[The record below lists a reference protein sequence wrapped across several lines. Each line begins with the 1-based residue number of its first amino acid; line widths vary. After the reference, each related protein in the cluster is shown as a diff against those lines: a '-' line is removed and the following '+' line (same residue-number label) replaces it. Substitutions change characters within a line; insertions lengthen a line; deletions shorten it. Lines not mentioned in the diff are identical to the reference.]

1 MWFSLMR
8 AANADFYVAEMGHD
22 SRTQAARSSRWA
34 GLTRLV
40 GAVVIVASG
49 LTFSAPP
56 AAAQTPAASARPVVS
71 VDLGAAGFTPSTVI
85 AVPGQQIEFTNTSG
99 AEQRIIGGSTTA
111 PTFDS
116 GPIPDGGRFVA
127 AFDKGV
133 QIGIQTTADP
143 PLTGR
148 LLITEPGLLGD
159 RAAPARPAVP
169 NLPPPPTLASDLS
182 PHPDYGRPTSRTRLL
197 VLPTATA
204 TIGQVNDAV
213 AAVDGS
219 IVAGMPLLHTIEV
232 AIADTG
238 DFTAWLAALA
248 SLRAA
253 PGIQDVAPEWEVG
266 FDVRPAPT
274 NLGTPNDGL
283 WSTPPSDVVPGQWG
297 LRAIRAA
304 QAWNSLPTARESAI
318 DRQTQIDTVVLDTA
332 FGAHPD
338 IEFAS
343 REGAQ
348 DTSHAMVDA
357 GIIGA
362 SFANAAGTGRT
373 EGVVGVDPL
382 SKLHGVEFWYT
393 EIDTPI
399 AAGEKRVATVGDASG
414 SFNDVFR
421 EKRPGGRFPRLGVI
435 SASFGMATFGGDHT
449 TDWVTAVGTRRCNP
463 GTNDDPYG
471 GVGGSQACSPIN
483 QDVFRR
489 DLASVA
495 TVYAQQVL
503 TAAIGL
509 DVVIVKSAGNANDEF
524 CVNGFQILACPVVA
538 GQTQLELP
546 AAVTNEFIQART
558 ALGGSPPL
566 LVVGATGRT
575 GAGASVGAPVT
586 FSQGGPG
593 VDLVAP
599 GERILSTSINR
610 FDYDPNTTQ
619 IQSASGAFY
628 ERMSGTS
635 QATPHV
641 AAVVAYLR
649 SSFSLN
655 AQQAVAAIRRATT
668 TVPFAGT
675 ADPTAPQLDMWKAV
689 ASETLGRTALADQ
702 NDASVDGNER
712 VQRTINDAPG
722 AALDWVPTDSLN
734 ARLGP
739 RRADPDATV
748 DMKDVRA
755 FRDAWLQTCTDGS
768 WSRTA
773 PLITTP
779 TCPGP
784 GDIALDGS
792 AQSWKRD
799 GNLDGCVNPGVD
811 GFGNSPCGDPQTSG
825 TFVYNGEARD
835 NRWDLNGDGYLAP
848 DVAATVPFDSS
859 NQFSPGGTSMTDL
872 DVLGTVLS
880 PTSTFEGWTL
890 AGLRGGQLRD
900 LMTSADVQ
908 VRFDRFGA
916 KRRAVRRLRRR
927 VRRLRRRTSRAEQ
940 LLRLLGLEPVDDD
953 RARDGHRRP
962 AEGVGRGRLSSVAR
976 DRDHQGA
983 ARPGHRGRTAQRRAE
998 GHARGLA
1005 ARAELLDQGDRPTRP
1020 GQPGPQQQPEHRR

>member
-1 MWFSLMR
+1 MR
-8 AANADFYVAEMGHD
+8 AANGDFYVAEMGHD

-238 DFTAWLAALA
+238 DFTAWLAVLA

-343 REGAQ
+343 R
-348 DTSHAMVDA
+348 
-357 GIIGA
+357 
-362 SFANAAGTGRT
+362 R
-373 EGVVGVDPL
+373 
-382 SKLHGVEFWYT
+382 
-393 EIDTPI
+393 
-399 AAGEKRVATVGDASG
+399 
-414 SFNDVFR
+414 
-421 EKRPGGRFPRLGVI
+421 
-435 SASFGMATFGGDHT
+435 
-449 TDWVTAVGTRRCNP
+449 
-463 GTNDDPYG
+463 
-471 GVGGSQACSPIN
+471 
-483 QDVFRR
+483 
-489 DLASVA
+489 
-495 TVYAQQVL
+495 
-503 TAAIGL
+503 
-509 DVVIVKSAGNANDEF
+509 
-524 CVNGFQILACPVVA
+524 
-538 GQTQLELP
+538 
-546 AAVTNEFIQART
+546 
-558 ALGGSPPL
+558 
-566 LVVGATGRT
+566 
-575 GAGASVGAPVT
+575 
-586 FSQGGPG
+586 GGPG
-593 VDLVAP
+593 HQPCNGRCRDHRRIVRQCSRHRPHRRRRRRRPTVEAARRRVLVHGDRHADRSGREASRHGRRCLRLVQRRVQREAP
-599 GERILSTSINR
+599 GRTVPASRGDQRQLRHGDLRRRSHHRLGHGGRDASV
-610 FDYDPNTTQ
+610 
-619 IQSASGAFY
+619 QSGY
-628 ERMSGTS
+628 ERRS
-635 QATPHV
+635 
-641 AAVVAYLR
+641 LR
-649 SSFSLN
+649 RS
-655 AQQAVAAIRRATT
+655 RR
-668 TVPFAGT
+668 FAG
-675 ADPTAPQLDMWKAV
+675 V
-689 ASETLGRTALADQ
+689 LADQ
-702 NDASVDGNER
+702 
-712 VQRTINDAPG
+712 PG
-722 AALDWVPTDSLN
+722 RVPT
-734 ARLGP
+734 
-739 RRADPDATV
+739 
-748 DMKDVRA
+748 
-755 FRDAWLQTCTDGS
+755 
-768 WSRTA
+768 
-773 PLITTP
+773 
-779 TCPGP
+779 
-784 GDIALDGS
+784 
-792 AQSWKRD
+792 
-799 GNLDGCVNPGVD
+799 
-811 GFGNSPCGDPQTSG
+811 
-825 TFVYNGEARD
+825 
-835 NRWDLNGDGYLAP
+835 
-848 DVAATVPFDSS
+848 
-859 NQFSPGGTSMTDL
+859 
-872 DVLGTVLS
+872 
-880 PTSTFEGWTL
+880 
-890 AGLRGGQLRD
+890 
-900 LMTSADVQ
+900 
-908 VRFDRFGA
+908 
-916 KRRAVRRLRRR
+916 
-927 VRRLRRRTSRAEQ
+927 
-940 LLRLLGLEPVDDD
+940 
-953 RARDGHRRP
+953 
-962 AEGVGRGRLSSVAR
+962 
-976 DRDHQGA
+976 
-983 ARPGHRGRTAQRRAE
+983 
-998 GHARGLA
+998 
-1005 ARAELLDQGDRPTRP
+1005 
-1020 GQPGPQQQPEHRR
+1020 